1 MSRITPIKITVDK
14 AAIRKIEGDLMHI
27 KDGAPLAVSRA
38 INHTL
43 NVTRTEASKEIR
55 KQVKLKASYVKG
67 KLRLQ
72 KATQSNLTGAIQTPT
87 RGTLL
92 SRYPSSQKYRQKN
105 GLRFKSGVNVQVK
118 PTGGKKHMPGAFFIR
133 FANGVSGIAIR
144 TKYGPGLGRSEG
156 LKVLYGPST
165 SQVFTDVKDDLQA
178 PSGNRLM
185 QRLAH
190 EAERLLRKQ

>member
-1 MSRITPIKITVDK
+1 MALEPIKIRIDQQAVREVYD
-14 AAIRKIEGDLMHI
+14 DLAHI
-27 KDGAPLAVSRA
+27 KNGAPRAMSRA

-43 NVTRTEASKEIR
+43 GVTRTEASSEIR
-55 KQVKLKASYVKG
+55 KQVKLKAGYVRD
-67 KLRLQ
+67 KLKIV
-72 KATQSNLTGAIQTPT
+72 KATTSKPMGAIRTPT

-92 SRYPSSQKYRQKN
+92 TRYPHRQYAR
-105 GLRFKSGVNVQVK
+105 GGIGVQVK
-118 PTGGKKHMPGAFFIR
+118 PTGGKQRMPGAFFIR
-133 FANGVSGIAIR
+133 FGNGVQAIAIR

-185 QRLAH
+185 QRLAY
-190 EAERLLRKQ
+190 EADRLLKRQ

>member
-1 MSRITPIKITVDK
+1 MSSISPIKITVDK
-14 AAIRKIEGDLMHI
+14 QAIRRIESDLMHI
-27 KDGAPLAVSRA
+27 KNGAPRAMSNA

-43 NVTRTEASKEIR
+43 GVTRTEASKEIR
-55 KQVKLKASYVKG
+55 KQVKLKAGYVRD
-67 KLRLQ
+67 KLRVQ
-72 KATQSNLTGAIQTPT
+72 RATVGRLNGAIRTPT

-92 SRYPSSQKYRQKN
+92 TRYPHTRYKN
-105 GLRFKSGVNVQVK
+105 GDMGVQIK
-118 PTGGKKHMPGAFFIR
+118 PTGGKKRMPGAFFIR
-133 FANGVSGIAIR
+133 FANGVQGIAIR

-185 QRLAH
+185 QRLGY
-190 EAERLLRKQ
+190 EAERLLKRQ